1 MDIPW
6 LLILYISLA
15 GGAALYLFLLWLKWR
30 QDKKWG
36 KMKVNADW
44 KRDIKRVSSVLLA
57 LALSSCGAVK
67 VFNPD
72 GTPLA
77 SINTDAKNV
86 SLTRDASGSTVFTVE
101 SVTPSAVIA
110 SEGKAFVAPAALGL
124 GMVGAMNATTQTVKA
139 VKQPLLPR

>member
-1 MDIPW
+1 MRSLAKHLSW
-6 LLILYISLA
+6 LILA
-15 GGAALYLFLLWLKWR
+15 H
-30 QDKKWG
+30 
-36 KMKVNADW
+36 
-44 KRDIKRVSSVLLA
+44 
-57 LALSSCGAVK
+57 ALSGCGAVK
-67 VFNPD
+67 VYNPD

-124 GMVGAMNATTQTVKA
+124 GMVGAMNAATSTVKA
-139 VKQPLLPR
+139 VRAPLLPR